1 LESNISKDGTA
12 LTIAL
17 DQVVVENTL
26 LAAIIV
32 GSIYFERWLEE
43 KARRRKER
51 KIKKDTINFIM
62 NDLENK
68 LRFIQESHQYKDYKP
83 LFTDMWDAVILT
95 GRHSLLS
102 FGIFEDLQHTY
113 SWMKYYN
120 TELDVNKCD
129 EGVLKDLLNEVKK
142 SIDQSLK
149 NLTDT
154 NK

>member
-1 LESNISKDGTA
+1 LESNISKNGTA

-32 GSIYFERWLEE
+32 GSIYF
-43 KARRRKER
+43 
-51 KIKKDTINFIM
+51 II

-83 LFTDMWDAVILT
+83 FFTNMWDAVILS
-95 GRHSLLS
+95 GRHSLLP
-102 FGIFEDLQHTY
+102 FEIFEDLQHTY

-120 TELDVNKCD
+120 TELDVNKRD
-129 EGVLKDLLNEVKK
+129 EGIFEDLLNEVKK
-142 SIDQSLK
+142 SVDQSLK
-149 NLTDT
+149 NLTDAD
-154 NK
+154 K